1 MIPLAGDSL
10 DAVSGD
16 STQDNPYSGLVTE
29 LDTFAYYEI
38 GTTFDVQLPIS
49 NLVITPGFGLS
60 LSSGHLTGTLT
71 AGGVC
76 FIDEWNLIDKAEHHW
91 TINVPCVFDG
101 GGMAINPVAG
111 EFTYTSQISSYGD
124 INTCLR
130 EIGAGGTSYSE
141 LQWTVDGDDMYVIQ
155 TSGLYDYDLDYWTV
169 LYEYL
174 DSGVFHNRVEV
185 MSIDF
190 ENHAITMRLSDLNGS
205 IVGIPSLVPTYFVV
219 DGQVVWKIFEVEEYY
234 ESTSVFDIPTPT
246 KDGYIFTG
254 WYEDEACS
262 APWEMLT
269 KSDWEDPS
277 IVSLFDPARFLY
289 AGWEPDPSA
298 IPELEFTSE
307 PSDGDIEYVG

>member
-1 MIPLAGDSL
+1 MFPLAEDSE
-10 DAVSGD
+10 DAASGD
-16 STQDNPYSGLVTE
+16 GTSDDPYSGVVTE
-29 LDTFAYYEI
+29 FDTFAYYEI

-60 LSSGHLTGTLT
+60 LSGGHLTGTLT

-76 FIDEWNLIDKAEHHW
+76 FIDEWRVDGYAKYQW
-91 TINVPCVFDG
+91 TILVPCVFDG

-130 EIGAGGTSYSE
+130 EIGVGGTSYSE
-141 LQWTVDGDDMYVIQ
+141 LQWTVDEENMYVIE
-155 TSGLYDYDLDYWTV
+155 THNLYDYDIDYWRV
-169 LYEYL
+169 LYEYVN
-174 DSGVFHNRVEV
+174 SGVFHNEVEV
-185 MSIDF
+185 MTVDF
-190 ENHAITMRLSDLNGS
+190 TTNTVILRLYDLNGNLR
-205 IVGIPSLVPTYFVV
+205 GIPSLVPTYFVV

-254 WYEDEACS
+254 WYEDEACTV
-262 APWEMLT
+262 PWEMLT
-269 KSDWEDPS
+269 ESDWEDPF

-298 IPELEFTSE
+298 IPELEFTSD
-307 PSDGDIEYVG
+307 PSGGDISYVG

>member
-10 DAVSGD
+10 EAVSGD
-16 STQDNPYSGLVTE
+16 GTQDNPYSGVVTE

-76 FIDEWNLIDKAEHHW
+76 FIEEWNMNDTPENQW
-91 TINVPCVFDG
+91 TILVPCVFDG

-124 INTCLR
+124 IHTCLR
-130 EIGAGGTSYSE
+130 VIGARGITYSE
-141 LQWTVDGDDMYVIQ
+141 LQWSVDEDNMYVIE
-155 TSGLYDYDLDYWTV
+155 TLPLYDYDIDYWRV
-169 LYEYL
+169 LSEYVN
-174 DSGVFHNRVEV
+174 SGVFHNEVEV
-185 MSIDF
+185 MTVDF
-190 ENHAITMRLSDLNGS
+190 TTNTVILRLYELNRNLRS
-205 IVGIPSLVPTYFVV
+205 IPSLVPTYFVV
-219 DGQVVWKIFEVEEYY
+219 DGQILWKIFEVEEYY

-246 KDGYIFTG
+246 KEGFIFTG
-254 WYEDEACS
+254 WYEDEACTV
-262 APWEMLT
+262 PWEMLT
-269 KSDWEDPS
+269 ESDWEDPS
-277 IVSLFDPARFLY
+277 IVNLFDPARFLY

-298 IPELEFTSE
+298 IPELEFISD
-307 PSDGDIEYVG
+307 PSGGDIEYVG